1 MIERNKILDDLKQ
14 AEEKAMART
23 IKTTG
28 KELDV
33 TREQYKTCEDVTERV
48 RLAGLIDE
56 RPHALAYL
64 NRNRTRAG
72 WDAQQVRKQLHILD
86 KEADKLSA
94 LATIQ
99 NAQERLQVLVGSV

>member
-1 MIERNKILDDLKQ
+1 MIERDKILDDLKQ
-14 AEEKAMART
+14 AEEKAMALART

-33 TREQYKTCEDVTERV
+33 TWEQYKTCEDVTERV
-48 RLAGLIDE
+48 RLARLIDE

-64 NRNRTRAG
+64 NRNRARAD

-86 KEADKLSA
+86 KEADKLRA
-94 LATIQ
+94 LVADAPATLAT
-99 NAQERLQVLVGSV
+99 